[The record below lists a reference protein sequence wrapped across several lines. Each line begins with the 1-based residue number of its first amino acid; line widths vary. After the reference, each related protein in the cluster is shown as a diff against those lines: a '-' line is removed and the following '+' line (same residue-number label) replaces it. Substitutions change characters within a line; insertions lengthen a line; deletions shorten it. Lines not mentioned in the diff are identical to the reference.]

1 MKHTKTPWAVKHHG
15 DVCSEVLDDEA
26 LAVAFVWGTQ
36 GQPNQANARHIVK
49 CVNLHD
55 DLAAA
60 CEAALADLVWV
71 TKKLSCTPGV
81 TLMSDFRS
89 ICKLEA
95 ALAEEKEAKT

>member
-55 DLAAA
+55 DLVAA
-60 CEAALADLVWV
+60 CEAASEAVESGGDSNDPSWGWFLPADVLA
-71 TKKLSCTPGV
+71 KL
-81 TLMSDFRS
+81 R
-89 ICKLEA
+89 A
-95 ALAEEKEAKT
+95 ALTKEEAKT